1 MDKNIGETKE
11 EADGEKIEEDVE
23 KIEEDGQQMEEHEL
37 DEVYRPDSLDNKSR
51 AEIKINKESINQ
63 LKMIEMI
70 EKNEA
75 KVNKYFKDKN
85 EYEKK
90 IKKIKY
96 DIGKMKHL
104 SIREKQREFKNSLK
118 CIKCKKKGGTLFTNE
133 NNVLKKVCNASVQ
146 CKLNVEIKRIVV
158 DDLLE
163 LERRYTKTLN
173 AVKKQIIIAN
183 MDLLFKYKSSNETVE
198 LFENSLNVSLE
209 KTNEDLRLYSDLISS
224 IVNKN
229 KDTVNEKMNTLKDEI
244 NGLNNDKPFGVEGG
258 ISNVNKYITN
268 IIPLLKELRQLKYS
282 YSGTECESSLDS
294 PPCSESIDNVYVKQL
309 PITIKEMEVDS
320 KSLVK

>member
-11 EADGEKIEEDVE
+11 EEDGLQM
-23 KIEEDGQQMEEHEL
+23 EEDGQQMDEDEL

-63 LKMIEMI
+63 LKMIETI
-70 EKNEA
+70 KKNEA
-75 KVNKYFKDKN
+75 KVNKYFKDKSK
-85 EYEKK
+85 YEKK
-90 IKKIKY
+90 IKEIKVEL
-96 DIGKMKHL
+96 GKKKHL
-104 SIREKQREFKNSLK
+104 SVREKRRDFKNSLNSLK

-133 NNVLKKVCNASVQ
+133 NNVLKEVCNASVQ

-163 LERRYTKTLN
+163 LERIYTKTLN
-173 AVKKQIIIAN
+173 DVKKQIIIAN

-198 LFENSLNVSLE
+198 LFEKSLNVSLE
-209 KTNEDLRLYSDLISS
+209 KTKEDLRLYSDLISS

-229 KDTVNEKMNTLKDEI
+229 KDSVNEKMNTLKDEI

-282 YSGTECESSLDS
+282 YSGTECESRLDS
-294 PPCSESIDNVYVKQL
+294 TPCSESIDNVYVKQI
-309 PITIKEMEVDS
+309 PITIKEMEVDA
-320 KSLVK
+320 KSLVE